1 MRLPGHP
8 LQQRRLADPR
18 IPLQHEH
25 PAQAVPG
32 CRQHSLQR
40 GGLRG
45 PVQQVRNRSA
55 LRPSGQPAG
64 PRRPGHPPKATQEHH
79 RPPPLRQPASGPGMQ
94 QRAGQEQPAMGRRGS
109 SSVADLTMCGPDGAA
124 RLAREQSAGFASV
137 HPAER
142 SVGMTINWLED
153 TDERIG
159 MGEPGRPHTNPVF
172 AGQKLVVVGG
182 SSGMGR
188 QTAEDVVA
196 AGGSAVIIG
205 DDPGKVDDTVQTLAK
220 DGEAAGITADL
231 ADRAQVE
238 RVRQQLAAE
247 HADASLLVNAAG
259 LFIPKTFLD
268 YDGASYDSYLEL
280 DRAIFFLTQ
289 TVARCMI
296 AAGRGGSIVN
306 VGSMWA
312 HKAIGATPS
321 SAYSVAKAGLH
332 ALTRNLALELGP
344 HQIRVN
350 AVAPAVVATPIY
362 ERFVPAD
369 KLEETLHSFD
379 GLHPLGRV
387 GTARDLANTITFLL
401 SPATSWVTGAIWDVD
416 GGVMAGRN

>member
-1 MRLPGHP
+1 
-8 LQQRRLADPR
+8 
-18 IPLQHEH
+18 
-25 PAQAVPG
+25 
-32 CRQHSLQR
+32 
-40 GGLRG
+40 
-45 PVQQVRNRSA
+45 
-55 LRPSGQPAG
+55 
-64 PRRPGHPPKATQEHH
+64 
-79 RPPPLRQPASGPGMQ
+79 
-94 QRAGQEQPAMGRRGS
+94 
-109 SSVADLTMCGPDGAA
+109 
-124 RLAREQSAGFASV
+124 
-137 HPAER
+137 
-142 SVGMTINWLED
+142 MTINWLED
-153 TDERIG
+153 TDEQIG

-205 DDPGKVDDTVQTLAK
+205 DNPGKVDDTVQTLAK
-220 DGEAAGITADL
+220 EGEAAGITADL